1 MPEVY
6 KNFINGEWISSK
18 TGAAFNDINPAN
30 KNEIVGIFPKSGR
43 EDINMAVEAAS
54 AAFDKWRRTPPPARA
69 EIIYN
74 AEKLLRKKKRQLQ
87 RLQQRRWGRYLMRQ
101 RAMYRRQ

>member
-54 AAFDKWRRTPPPARA
+54 AAFDKWRRRSP
-69 EIIYN
+69 N
-74 AEKLLRKKKRQLQ
+74 
-87 RLQQRRWGRYLMRQ
+87 G
-101 RAMYRRQ
+101 